1 MSVADNPEVETF
13 AGWSGLLRVGGLAAL
28 ASVALT
34 VVQVVVFVI
43 WPPVQTVDEVF
54 ALMAEAP
61 VIGLLSLD
69 ALYIVNNVAVWLFYL
84 GLGVALWRVSR
95 SGTVAAVGLGTLQ
108 MSAYFASNPALEMFF
123 LGQAYATAD
132 PATAAML
139 RASGEAVLV
148 GWKGTAF
155 VTYYLLG
162 AVVLLIFAW
171 LLRRTAIFGRSAKW
185 WALVAG
191 LLMLVPSPFGTVGMV
206 FAMASLVPWSVF
218 CLLAGRRLLRFAAE
232 SRRS

>member
-69 ALYIVNNVAVWLFYL
+69 ALYIVNNVAV
-84 GLGVALWRVSR
+84 
-95 SGTVAAVGLGTLQ
+95 
-108 MSAYFASNPALEMFF
+108 
-123 LGQAYATAD
+123 
-132 PATAAML
+132 
-139 RASGEAVLV
+139 
-148 GWKGTAF
+148 
-155 VTYYLLG
+155 
-162 AVVLLIFAW
+162 
-171 LLRRTAIFGRSAKW
+171 
-185 WALVAG
+185 
-191 LLMLVPSPFGTVGMV
+191 
-206 FAMASLVPWSVF
+206 
-218 CLLAGRRLLRFAAE
+218 
-232 SRRS
+232 